1 MPVTR
6 GVVSSWRAIGAR
18 PVRVSATEPIAVV
31 LVSNEVEENEMRYFD
46 SLPKAL
52 AHYQGKRSFDDIK
65 KAVESGEFKGNL
77 FKYLVWVNN
86 KYEVIVPTVI
96 SVAKYSDDEK
106 ELKTNIIN
114 AIAELKKA
122 PAKFK
127 IRPDI
132 IAVADYTTD
141 IDVAKQLIA
150 TTHLL
155 RARTFIDLD
164 AVDGSDAIKKRGQFG
179 SERATP
185 IYCNI
190 KDWNTLIDN
199 SDIFSGAFVLS
210 ILRCAIDASDTTRGV
225 GWSYSLSN
233 KLLPVADAARDI
245 DFILGLAD
253 ETDLLTNNQ
262 ITTFIE
268 FQGIRVWNYQTC
280 SADALLQDATRVR
293 IFDKLTMAVLPAIFP
308 FIDSDR
314 GVKAVK
320 EAKDTIRAFV
330 ADMIGKEVLIGG
342 IVELDEE
349 LTTPTAITNGEFYFK
364 VIAQENPK
372 PTKIAVEFNR
382 VDIFSDVVYKVI
394 NS

>member
-1 MPVTR
+1 MSIER
-6 GVVSSWRAIGAR
+6 GVVSKWQAIGAR
-18 PVRVSATEPIAVV
+18 PVKVSATEPIAIV
-31 LVSNEVEENEMRYFD
+31 LVSSEVEENEMRYFD

-52 AHYQGKRSFDDIK
+52 AYYQGKRTFEDLK
-65 KAVESGEFKGNL
+65 KAIETDIWGNL

-86 KYEVIVPTVI
+86 KYEIIVPTVI
-96 SVAKYSDDEK
+96 SVAKYSEDEN

-132 IAVADYTTD
+132 ISVPDYTTD
-141 IDVAKQLIA
+141 IDIAKQLTA
-150 TTHLL
+150 TVDLL
-155 RARTFIDLD
+155 RARSFIDLD
-164 AVDGSDAIKKRGQFG
+164 AVDGSDAIKKRSAFG
-179 SERATP
+179 SYRLTP
-185 IYCNI
+185 VYCNI
-190 KDWNTLIDN
+190 KDWNTLIDD
-199 SDIFSGAFVLS
+199 SDIFSANFVLS
-210 ILRCAIDASDTTRGV
+210 ILRCAVDASDTTRGV

-233 KLLPVADAARDI
+233 KLLPVAEAGKDI

-253 ETDLLTNNQ
+253 ETDLMTRNQ

-293 IFDKLTMAVLPAIFP
+293 IFDKLTFAVLPAIFP

-342 IVELDEE
+342 IIELDED
-349 LTTPTAITNGEFYFK
+349 LTTPTAITSGEFYFK
-364 VIAQENPK
+364 VLAQENPK

-382 VDIFSDVVYKVI
+382 VDAFSSVVYKVI